1 MALFPPCHLVQIL
14 LVKRPI
20 YVAKLWK
27 SSLSSGLDYT
37 DIAENGRSPNESTVW
52 AEDLFPREAEKNLCD
67 EDGESLISKT
77 PTKTLMIVT
86 AVLKMNSIRLKS
98 ERMDAV
104 IYKVAECFLMLFLW
118 ILSVFFSQ
126 NLFLP
131 WFFLQEGLKRTEIGI
146 TKASV
151 IYWLAY
157 INISQSG
164 CSFIMF
170 TTTRN
175 MS

>member
-1 MALFPPCHLVQIL
+1 MLLNYGNPHYQVGWITQISL
-14 LVKRPI
+14 KMVGLPMDQPFGLMI
-20 YVAKLWK
+20 YFLEKK
-27 SSLSSGLDYT
+27 
-37 DIAENGRSPNESTVW
+37 
-52 AEDLFPREAEKNLCD
+52 KNLCD

-77 PTKTLMIVT
+77 LTKTLMIVT